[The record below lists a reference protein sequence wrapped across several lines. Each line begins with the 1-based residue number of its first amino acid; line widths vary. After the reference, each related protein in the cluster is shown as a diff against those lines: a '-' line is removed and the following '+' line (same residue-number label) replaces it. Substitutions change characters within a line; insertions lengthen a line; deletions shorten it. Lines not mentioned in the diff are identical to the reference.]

1 MGRMSGNRYRV
12 KSVGQLLNM
21 REEVLELSERFRDA
35 FGRPEAFGVWFV
47 WGESGSG
54 KTSFILQLCKEL
66 SQYGK
71 IIYDSFEE
79 GFGLSLR
86 NRIKQLGVKEVS
98 KRFMVLDKE
107 PISRVS
113 ELLSKRKS
121 AHIAVVDSF
130 QYAQLTYKQYL
141 AFKELHPKK
150 LIIFIAPS
158 EGKNPAGM
166 AAKKVRYD
174 ASLKIYVEKFRAFSK
189 GRFIGEKG
197 YYDIW
202 QEEAQKH
209 WGE

>member
-1 MGRMSGNRYRV
+1 MSKYRA
-12 KSVGQLLNM
+12 KSVVQLLHM
-21 REEVLELSERFRDA
+21 REEVFELNEEFHAA
-35 FGRPEAFGVWFV
+35 FGRPERYGVWFI

-54 KTSFILQLCKEL
+54 KTSFTLQLCEEL

-86 NRIKQLGVKEVS
+86 NRIKQLGVKEVAR
-98 KRFMVLDKE
+98 RFMVLDRE

-113 ELLSKRKS
+113 ELLSRRKS
-121 AHIAVVDSF
+121 PRIAVIDSF
-130 QYAQLTYKQYL
+130 QYTQLTYKQYL

-150 LIIFIAPS
+150 LIIFIAPA
-158 EGKNPAGM
+158 EGKNPDGM

-174 ASLKIYVEKFRAFSK
+174 ACLKIYVEKFRAFSK
-189 GRFIGEKG
+189 GRFIGTKG

-202 QEEAQKH
+202 QEEAEKY